1 MVIFRIGKVRDK
13 KERVA
18 KLEESKMFTN
28 CSAFFVIHNGLKL
41 DLVIPD
47 YIFEIAGSSGI
58 QTHNHRRKTYT
69 DWNAKGQ

>member
-1 MVIFRIGKVRDK
+1 MMVIFRIGKVRDK

-41 DLVIPD
+41 DLVIHITRFVLTWNLA
-47 YIFEIAGSSGI
+47 YVHISGGI
-58 QTHNHRRKTYT
+58 LL
-69 DWNAKGQ
+69 